1 MENKKKKNLIKNQIL
16 KIKDDLTEK
25 RKIIIK
31 MKIKRNKNKQKN
43 KEQKINKNNKQQ
55 INKKSFK

>member
-1 MENKKKKNLIKNQIL
+1 MENKNKKNLIKNQIL

>member
-1 MENKKKKNLIKNQIL
+1 MENKKKNLIKNQIL